1 MYYLFSVSDI
11 IPLEICNKHQV
22 YKKKASN
29 EIDPFKMIEYVVEA
43 LSWKMNWRIFLN
55 NVFSLPYIA
64 TPLPKEINKDRAI
77 LF

>member
-43 LSWKMNWRIFLN
+43 LS
-55 NVFSLPYIA
+55 
-64 TPLPKEINKDRAI
+64 
-77 LF
+77 